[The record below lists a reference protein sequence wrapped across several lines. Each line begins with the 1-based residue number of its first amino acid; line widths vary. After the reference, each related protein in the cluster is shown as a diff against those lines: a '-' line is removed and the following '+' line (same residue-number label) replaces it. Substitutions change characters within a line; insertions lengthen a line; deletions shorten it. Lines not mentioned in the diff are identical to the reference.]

1 MDHPFPVI
9 GLTGGIASGKTFVAR
24 LLEDRGWSI
33 LDADQAARSVVAP
46 GTEGLAAL
54 AEAFG
59 VEILGSDGAL
69 DRSRLGARVFGN
81 PKDRARLES
90 ILHPRIEAYLD
101 QRLKELPEGTCGAI
115 LDAALWV
122 ERSRAHGFD
131 AFWVVEAPE
140 ELRLQRI
147 MNRDGLS
154 AAQAQAR
161 LAAQSKPAE
170 KALHADLVIPNDGR
184 DLSQLLDEA
193 EARLLADWRTRRRRT
208 WRMPMPAPFQ
218 THELREVLES
228 LLSRGGHYGEV
239 FVEQRRAC
247 GLGMDDGRMEDV
259 LASETF
265 GASLRLMEGEST
277 RFADLIAPSLPEL
290 LEAAQLLAA
299 PGTGTPAILPELK
312 ILRHPT
318 PSPVEKDPADVPLAD
333 KVDLVKRAELL
344 ARNHGEAISPGAL
357 RQVAVG
363 YGDSTQR
370 VWIASAES
378 TTDVVSGLR
387 PDTTWGSKGGHRDR
401 REQAVPP
408 FMAEG
413 WDATLTEDCRT
424 QGVLRLNVTAGEGQN
439 LQTGY
444 QVLGESKGFEL
455 FEEEAVART
464 VKDAVRLAIQALS
477 AQPAPA
483 GTFPVILA
491 SSAGGTMIHEACGH
505 GLEAD
510 LALAGM
516 SAFANKLGE
525 KVAAEGV
532 TIIDDGTLPH
542 KRGSA
547 AVDDEGNPAQRVVLI
562 ENGVLK
568 QYLQSRKTAR
578 RMGVEATGNGR
589 RESYRHLPIPRMRN
603 TFLAPGDESPEA
615 ILKDLDR
622 GLLVKHMGGGQVD
635 TVTGNFVFQVTEG
648 YWVEQGEVRYPVKNA
663 TLSGCGPEVLKQLT
677 RIGSD
682 LHHFDIGTCGKDGQ
696 GVPVSDALPTI
707 LCPALVVGGTAVP
720 LPEVL

>member
-1 MDHPFPVI
+1 MDSPFPVL
-9 GLTGGIASGKTFVAR
+9 GLTGGIASGKTHVAH
-24 LLEDRGWSI
+24 LLQARGWVVI
-33 LDADQAARSVVAP
+33 DADQVARAVVAP
-46 GTEGLAAL
+46 GTEGLAAVL
-54 AEAFG
+54 STFG
-59 VEILGSDGAL
+59 NDLLSPDGSL
-69 DRSRLGARVFGN
+69 DREQLGHMVFVD
-81 PKDRARLES
+81 PAARARLES
-90 ILHPRIEAYLD
+90 LLHPHIESNLQD
-101 QRLKELPEGTCGAI
+101 RLQGLPPTTRGAV

-122 ERSRAHGFD
+122 ERGRAHTFD

-140 ELRLQRI
+140 DMRLQRI
-147 MNRDGLS
+147 MARDGLS
-154 AAQAQAR
+154 LAQAQTR
-161 LAAQSKPAE
+161 LGAQSKPAE
-170 KALHADLVIPNDGR
+170 KMLHADLVIPNDGR
-184 DLSQLLDEA
+184 DLSQLLDGA
-193 EARLLADWRTRRRRT
+193 EALLLANWRIRRSRT
-208 WRMPMPAPFQ
+208 WRSPMPAPFLPQ
-218 THELREVLES
+218 ELRQVLET
-228 LLSRGGHYGEV
+228 LLARGGHYGEA
-239 FVEQRRAC
+239 FVEQRHAC

-277 RFADLIAPSLPEL
+277 RFADLIAPSFDEL
-290 LEAAQLLAA
+290 LEAAQMLAA
-299 PGTGTPAILPELK
+299 PGTGTPASLPEMK
-312 ILRHPT
+312 IQHHPT
-318 PSPVEKDPADVPLAD
+318 PCPVERDPATVPLAE
-333 KVDLVKRAELL
+333 KVELVKRAETL
-344 ARNHGEAISPGAL
+344 ARSYGEALQPSAL

-363 YGDSTQR
+363 YGDSTQQ
-370 VWIASAES
+370 VWIASAEA
-378 TTDVVSGLR
+378 T
-387 PDTTWGSKGGHRDR
+387 SKGW
-401 REQAVPP
+401 E
-408 FMAEG
+408 
-413 WDATLTEDCRT
+413 TLLTEDCRT
-424 QGVLRLNVTAGEGQN
+424 QGVLRLSVTAGEGQN

-455 FEEEAVART
+455 FDDAAVERT
-464 VKDAVRLAIQALS
+464 AQDAVRLAIQALS

-483 GTFPVILA
+483 GTFPVILS

-525 KVAAEGV
+525 RVAGEGV

-547 AVDDEGNPAQRVVLI
+547 AVDDEGNPSQRVVLI

-568 QYLQSRKTAR
+568 QYLQSRRTAR
-578 RMGVEATGNGR
+578 RMGVQATGNGR

-603 TFLAPGDESPEA
+603 TFLAPGDESPET

-648 YWVEQGEVRYPVKNA
+648 YWVEKGEVCYPVKNA

-707 LCPALVVGGTAVP
+707 LCPALVVGGTAEP